1 MNPRTLADAVRILDG
16 EILRCD
22 WEERPRFYRI
32 RRYPIERGDYGQER
46 VAVHVTLEADPSTFA
61 IRHTDDDDACVHDAV
76 FDCIG
81 QIEADM
87 DSTWDAEAVGE
98 LEDRY
103 ASESRHWY
111 R

>member
-1 MNPRTLADAVRILDG
+1 MNPRTLDDAVHILDG
-16 EILRCD
+16 EVIRSD
-22 WEERPRFYRI
+22 WEGRPRYYRI
-32 RRYPIERGDYGQER
+32 RRYPIERGDCGQER
-46 VAVHVTLEADPSTFA
+46 VAVHVTLEADPSAFA

-76 FDCIG
+76 SDCIG

-98 LEDRY
+98 LEDRR
-103 ASESRHWY
+103 AVEARY